1 VNSFVNCIWD
11 IVMHVEAP
19 DGPCEVQDL
28 HIKKGVGKAEEV
40 SLVSE
45 SLGRKFGGEEG
56 GVCSVYDFTT

>member
-1 VNSFVNCIWD
+1 
-11 IVMHVEAP
+11 MHVEAP